1 MENPRSASTRH
12 RAGISPLN
20 CPTEPICAQS
30 ACLYGVLAT
39 LATFTPAPDVGCTAF
54 HWPSSTNER
63 PSGREDTRSTPHG
76 VLLHILGS
84 RTTDV
89 PSFSSVSLP
98 VQSDNPNEQA
108 ELIAAYPRLL
118 VENYCIV
125 ASSALLW
132 FDFALTFTTEVRRI
146 WRRRFTGATLVY
158 LFTRYTALLDR
169 LFFASEVLLWNSSN
183 RVGIQSFGQASA
195 PLMRF

>member
-1 MENPRSASTRH
+1 MDNPKSASTRH

-20 CPTEPICAQS
+20 CPTEPIC
-30 ACLYGVLAT
+30 
-39 LATFTPAPDVGCTAF
+39 CTAF
-54 HWPSSTNER
+54 HWPSFTKER
-63 PSGREDTRSTPHG
+63 PNGREDTRSTPHG

-84 RTTDV
+84 RATTSPQSLRYPCQYNLV
-89 PSFSSVSLP
+89 HPAHSLSGGQFSEKMSGETY
-98 VQSDNPNEQA
+98 EQ

-132 FDFALTFTTEVRRI
+132 FDFALTFTTEVQRI